1 MAEMQAD
8 ACSSTVDPER
18 LTYAELFCPRFVM
31 HPLSGGEVRLDGL
44 HDKTQIP
51 KITGAE
57 WLCELT
63 GEAYFDC
70 VAKNFWHFVVTN
82 RTYAIGGNNRFPANS
97 MATTTS
103 AGLKSSSRSDSL
115 LL

>member
-1 MAEMQAD
+1 MHLALAKRV
-8 ACSSTVDPER
+8 CHPFVIDPLAR
-18 LTYAELFCPRFVM
+18 
-31 HPLSGGEVRLDGL
+31 GEVRLNGL
-44 HDKTQIP
+44 DANTQIP

-63 GEAYFDC
+63 GEAYFDR
-70 VAKNFWHFVVTN
+70 VAKYFWHFVVTN
-82 RTYAIGGNNRFPANS
+82 RTYAIGGNNRVPANS